1 MHWDHI
7 QDRWTELRAQ
17 ILAHWDDFSATD
29 LALIDGS
36 RSLFIATLQ
45 GKRRIA
51 YEEASDMAER
61 WAAHLLTA

>member
-1 MHWDHI
+1 MHWDRI
-7 QDRWTELRAQ
+7 QDQWTELRAQ

-45 GKRRIA
+45 GKRGIA
-51 YEEASDMAER
+51 FEEASGMTER
-61 WAAHLLTA
+61 WAAHLAA